1 MRHRS
6 LVWLALALSSTALA
20 VPGSAA
26 AAQATPRVVSG
37 RDVGISTYPFQVR
50 LKIAT
55 VDGSR
60 SGLCGGSILDATHVV
75 TAAHCVTGETRPH
88 VAVLPQQVTVFY
100 GSDQQSQQSSKVA
113 SQVTVPTEYQT
124 DESYDAAVIAV
135 SSSILGPNARP
146 IALANPDQ
154 PQEVG
159 TGLVTGFGQTTEGG
173 TTSTTLRGVRVPL
186 RAKASC
192 AARYGAQGL
201 GRLYFNPARA
211 VCAGGGDALRDNP
224 DTCGGDS
231 GGPLVVDLDQDPNLT
246 DFALLGLTSFG
257 EGCGRRDVPAV
268 YTWTQGTG
276 IGSFLTSNAAPTQA
290 RRTDGDFET
299 GTPGATNLVAGPA
312 LTPAAVPP
320 AAVPPAAAAPAVG
333 DTTRPTARL
342 SALRCRRTKCAF
354 RIRSSDAGGRVA
366 KLSIRVSRRG
376 RTCVRRNGSLRCR
389 TVTRTRKLSA
399 KRIPEGFRVTATLR
413 AAAYKLAAVA
423 TDAAGNRSKTVTRR
437 FRVKR

>member
-1 MRHRS
+1 M
-6 LVWLALALSSTALA
+6 
-20 VPGSAA
+20 
-26 AAQATPRVVSG
+26 
-37 RDVGISTYPFQVR
+37 
-50 LKIAT
+50 
-55 VDGSR
+55 
-60 SGLCGGSILDATHVV
+60 
-75 TAAHCVTGETRPH
+75 
-88 VAVLPQQVTVFY
+88 
-100 GSDQQSQQSSKVA
+100 
-113 SQVTVPTEYQT
+113 PTEYQT

-192 AARYGAQGL
+192 AARYGAQVL

-211 VCAGGGDALRDNP
+211 VCAGGGGALRDNP
-224 DTCGGDS
+224 DTCAGDS

-257 EGCGRRDVPAV
+257 EGCGRQDVPAV

-290 RRTDGDFET
+290 RRTDGDFKT
-299 GTPGATNLVAGPA
+299 GTPGAPNLVAGPA
-312 LTPAAVPP
+312 STPAAVPP
-320 AAVPPAAAAPAVG
+320 APAAPAVG

-389 TVTRTRKLSA
+389 TVTRTRKLPA